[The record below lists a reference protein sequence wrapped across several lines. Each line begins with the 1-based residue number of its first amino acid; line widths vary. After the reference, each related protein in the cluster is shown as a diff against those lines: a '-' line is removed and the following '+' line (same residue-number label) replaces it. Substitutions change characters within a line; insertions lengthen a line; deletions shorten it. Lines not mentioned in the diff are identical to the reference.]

1 MNTHTARLGFATSR
15 PFEAGNEHDLA
26 LIRLPDLLFD
36 EPLPRLDLERLQ
48 RVVSFVY
55 AAGDSGGALAE
66 ALKRVRPIES
76 SFEPQCFAR
85 DVFLDDLAA
94 SLFAVSLGGHDYG
107 VALEYV
113 LNVVATPPREQ
124 DDVDHRRSILAELM
138 GDPKLVERAGETFAV
153 LARLKQHLEDSDP
166 SNPVESIRRRLDL
179 LEDVREVL
187 MGLEAFAG
195 CKSGLS
201 RIAAWAATQ
210 RARPEFAR
218 LGELLDFEANLSL
231 MDLRVRV
238 GADGRLRGFDIVKLE
253 ENARNQFYLTPIKR
267 WVNRIRMWFRGYRFG
282 EHELLSRL
290 VDSVFSSFEPQVA
303 ALLQLGL
310 DLGMYLGQLQFRA
323 RAHRLHLDMCCARL
337 VSGGEGSRLE
347 RLFNPL
353 LLTHGV
359 EPVPCDIEFGG
370 HRSVLVVTG
379 PNSGGKTRLM
389 QALAF
394 AQLLGEGGWLVPA
407 ASAQLERSGG
417 LFASLIEEPAAGQ
430 REGRLGS
437 ELLRIRR
444 VFEHARPGALVL
456 LDELCSGTN
465 PSEGEQLFQLV
476 VELLFELKPRAFV
489 TTHFLELAHRLES
502 ELEPDH
508 PGELGFLQVEL
519 DEHTVPTFGFVPGV
533 ASTSLARETAS
544 RLGVTRDEL
553 LGLIRRHPALPS
565 ASEPPSEEEQQP
577 VDAPDTPYDSVR

>member
-1 MNTHTARLGFATSR
+1 M
-15 PFEAGNEHDLA
+15 
-26 LIRLPDLLFD
+26 IRLPDLLFAD
-36 EPLPRLDLERLQ
+36 PLPRLDLDRLR

-66 ALKRVRPIES
+66 ALRRVRPIDS
-76 SFEPQCFAR
+76 AFEKACFAR
-85 DVFLDDLAA
+85 DVFLEDLAS
-94 SLFAVSLGGHDYG
+94 SLFAVTLGSREYG
-107 VALEYV
+107 VAMEYV
-113 LNVVATPPREQ
+113 LNVVATPPRALE
-124 DDVDHRRSILAELM
+124 DVSYRRSILDELM
-138 GDPKLVERAGETFAV
+138 ARPDLVERAGESFAM

-187 MGLEAFAG
+187 LGLDAFAG
-195 CKSGLS
+195 CESGL
-201 RIAAWAATQ
+201 AGLAEWARAE

-218 LGELLDFEANLSL
+218 LKELLDFEANLSL

-290 VDSVFSSFEPQVA
+290 VDSVFSAFEPQVA
-303 ALLQLGL
+303 SLLQLGL
-310 DLGMYLGQLQFRA
+310 DLGIYLGQLQFRA
-323 RAHRLHLDMCCARL
+323 RARRAGLDMCSARL
-337 VSGGEGSRLE
+337 VGGGEGSRLE

-353 LLTHGV
+353 LLAHGV
-359 EPVPCDIEFGG
+359 EPIPCDIEFG
-370 HRSVLVVTG
+370 RACTVLVVTG

-389 QALAF
+389 QSLAF
-394 AQLLGEGGWLVPA
+394 AQLLAEGGWLVPA
-407 ASAQLERSGG
+407 ANAQLERSGG
-417 LFASLIEEPAAGQ
+417 LFASLIEEPAADQ

-465 PSEGEQLFQLV
+465 PSEGEQLFELV
-476 VELLFELKPRAFV
+476 VDLLFELRPRAFV
-489 TTHFLELAHRLES
+489 TTHFLELAERLER
-502 ELEPDH
+502 ELKPDH
-508 PGELGFLQVEL
+508 PGELEFLQVEL
-519 DEHTVPTFGFVPGV
+519 DEYRVPTFGFVPGV

-565 ASEPPSEEEQQP
+565 APEPPVDGQGSL
-577 VDAPDTPYDSVR
+577 DAPDTPFDSVRQS

>member
-1 MNTHTARLGFATSR
+1 M
-15 PFEAGNEHDLA
+15 A
-26 LIRLPDLLFD
+26 LKSSPDLLFAD
-36 EPLPRLDLERLQ
+36 PLPRFDLERLS

-66 ALKRVRPIES
+66 VLRRVRPIDS
-76 SFEPQCFAR
+76 SFEPACFAR
-85 DVFLDDLAA
+85 DVFLADLAS
-94 SLFAVSLGGHDYG
+94 SLFAVTLGSHEYG
-107 VALEYV
+107 VSLEYA

-124 DDVDHRRSILAELM
+124 EDVAYRRGIFDELM
-138 GDPKLVERAGETFAV
+138 LQPGLVESAGESYAV
-153 LARLKQHLEDSDP
+153 IARLKQHLEDSDP

-187 MGLEAFAG
+187 KRLDAFKD
-195 CKSGLS
+195 CESGLG
-201 RIAAWAATQ
+201 RVAAWAAQQ

-218 LGELLDFEANLSL
+218 LNELLDFETNLSL

-253 ENARNQFYLTPIKR
+253 ENASNRFYLSPVKR
-267 WVNRIRMWFRGYRFG
+267 LFNRIHMWFRGYRFG

-290 VDSVFSSFEPQVA
+290 VDSVFSAFEPQVA
-303 ALLQLGL
+303 VLLQLGL
-310 DLGMYLGQLQFRA
+310 DLGLYVGQLQFRA
-323 RAHRLHLDMCCARL
+323 RAQRAGLEMCSADL
-337 VSGGEGSRLE
+337 VFGGEGSRLE

-353 LLTHGV
+353 LLAHGV
-359 EPVPCDIEFGG
+359 EPIPCEIEFGG
-370 HRSVLVVTG
+370 HCSVLVVTG

-389 QALAF
+389 QSLAF
-394 AQLLGEGGWLVPA
+394 AQLLAEGGWLVPA
-407 ASAQLERSGG
+407 KRATLERAGG
-417 LFASLIEEPAAGQ
+417 LFASLIEEPAADQ

-465 PSEGEQLFQLV
+465 PSEGEQLFELV
-476 VELLFELKPRAFV
+476 VELLFELRPRAFV
-489 TTHFLELAHRLES
+489 TTHFLELAQRLER
-502 ELEPDH
+502 ELKPDH

-519 DEHTVPTFGFVPGV
+519 DQHTVPTFGFVPGV

-553 LGLIRRHPALPS
+553 LSLIRRHPALPS
-565 ASEPPSEEEQQP
+565 PSEPPGVDGKPS
-577 VDAPDTPYDSVR
+577 VDAPDPTFDSVRQS

>member
-1 MNTHTARLGFATSR
+1 M
-15 PFEAGNEHDLA
+15 
-26 LIRLPDLLFD
+26 RLPDLLFAD
-36 EPLPRLDLERLQ
+36 PLPRLDLDRLR

-66 ALKRVRPIES
+66 ALRRVRPIDS
-76 SFEPQCFAR
+76 AFEKACFAR
-85 DVFLDDLAA
+85 DVFLEDLAS
-94 SLFAVSLGGHDYG
+94 SLFAVTLGSREYG
-107 VALEYV
+107 VAMEYV
-113 LNVVATPPREQ
+113 LNVVATPPRALE
-124 DDVDHRRSILAELM
+124 DVSYRRSILDELM
-138 GDPKLVERAGETFAV
+138 ARPDLVERAGESFAM

-187 MGLEAFAG
+187 LGLDAFAG
-195 CKSGLS
+195 CESGL
-201 RIAAWAATQ
+201 AGLAEWARAE

-218 LGELLDFEANLSL
+218 LKELLDFEANLSL

-290 VDSVFSSFEPQVA
+290 VDSVFSAFEPQVA
-303 ALLQLGL
+303 SLLQLGL
-310 DLGMYLGQLQFRA
+310 DLGIYLGQLQFRA
-323 RAHRLHLDMCCARL
+323 RARRAGLDMCSARL
-337 VSGGEGSRLE
+337 VGGGEGSRLE

-353 LLTHGV
+353 LLAHGV
-359 EPVPCDIEFGG
+359 EPIPCDIEFG
-370 HRSVLVVTG
+370 RACTVLVVTG

-389 QALAF
+389 QSLAF
-394 AQLLGEGGWLVPA
+394 AQLLAEGGWLVPA
-407 ASAQLERSGG
+407 ANAQLERSGG
-417 LFASLIEEPAAGQ
+417 LFASLIEEPAADQ

-465 PSEGEQLFQLV
+465 PSEGEQLFELV
-476 VELLFELKPRAFV
+476 VDLLFELRPRAFV
-489 TTHFLELAHRLES
+489 TTHFLELAERLER
-502 ELEPDH
+502 ELKPDH
-508 PGELGFLQVEL
+508 PGELEFLQVEL
-519 DEHTVPTFGFVPGV
+519 DEYRVPTFGFVPGV

-565 ASEPPSEEEQQP
+565 APEPPVDGQGSL
-577 VDAPDTPYDSVR
+577 DAPDTPFDSVRQS

>member
-1 MNTHTARLGFATSR
+1 M
-15 PFEAGNEHDLA
+15 A
-26 LIRLPDLLFD
+26 LKSIPDLLFAD
-36 EPLPRLDLERLQ
+36 PLPRLDLDRLR

-66 ALKRVRPIES
+66 ALCRVRPIES
-76 SFEPQCFAR
+76 SFEPGCFAR
-85 DVFLDDLAA
+85 DVFLDDLAS
-94 SLFAVSLGGHDYG
+94 SLFAVTLEGREFG
-107 VALEYV
+107 VALEYA
-113 LNVVATPPREQ
+113 LNVVATPPRAEE
-124 DDVDHRRSILAELM
+124 DVAYRRGILDELM
-138 GDPKLVERAGETFAV
+138 ARPALVERAGESYAAI
-153 LARLKQHLEDSDP
+153 ARLKQHLEDSDP
-166 SNPVESIRRRLDL
+166 SNPVESVRRRLDL
-179 LEDVREVL
+179 LEDVRGVL
-187 MGLEAFAG
+187 LGLAAFSE
-195 CKSGLS
+195 CKSGLG
-201 RIAAWAATQ
+201 RIAEWAAGQ

-218 LGELLDFEANLSL
+218 LTELLDFETNLSL

-253 ENARNQFYLTPIKR
+253 ENVRNRFYLTPLKR
-267 WVNRIRMWFRGYRFG
+267 WLNRIHMWFRGYRFG

-290 VDSVFSSFEPQVA
+290 VDSAFSAFEPQVA

-310 DLGMYLGQLQFRA
+310 DLGMYVGQLQFRA
-323 RAHRLHLDMCCARL
+323 RAQRVKLDMRCADL

-353 LLTHGV
+353 LLAHGV
-359 EPVPCDIEFGG
+359 EPIPCDIEFGG
-370 HRSVLVVTG
+370 NCSVLVVTG

-389 QALAF
+389 QSLAF

-407 ASAQLERSGG
+407 AHARLERAGG
-417 LFASLIEEPAAGQ
+417 LFASLIEEPAADQ

-465 PSEGEQLFQLV
+465 PSEGEQLFELV
-476 VELLFELKPRAFV
+476 VELLFELRPRAFV
-489 TTHFLELAHRLES
+489 TTHFLELAQRLER
-502 ELEPDH
+502 ELKPDH
-508 PGELGFLQVEL
+508 PGDLGFLQVEL
-519 DEHTVPTFGFVPGV
+519 DEHMVPTFGFVPGV

-565 ASEPPSEEEQQP
+565 PSEPPV
-577 VDAPDTPYDSVR
+577 VDSQANVEAPDSAFDSVRQS